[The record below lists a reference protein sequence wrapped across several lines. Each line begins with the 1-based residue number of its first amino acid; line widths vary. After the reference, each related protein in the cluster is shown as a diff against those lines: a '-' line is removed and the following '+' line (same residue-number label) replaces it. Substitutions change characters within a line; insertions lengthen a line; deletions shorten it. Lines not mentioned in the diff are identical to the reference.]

1 MNYRKN
7 YLATTMASSSFLI
20 DLVHVMSGEQL
31 YRASFEHPE
40 LLCLPSVEWQV
51 HEYVMSTP
59 FMCTAPTR
67 NRRVCGEICDEE
79 QNQRSLVDAFKGHA
93 CHCRRFF
100 LYKEKIST
108 WQWQ

>member
-51 HEYVMSTP
+51 HEYVLSTP
-59 FMCTAPTR
+59 FVCTAPTR
-67 NRRVCGEICDEE
+67 NRRVCGERFATKNKIEDHWWTHS
-79 QNQRSLVDAFKGHA
+79 RDMRVIVDD
-93 CHCRRFF
+93 FF
-100 LYKEKIST
+100 SIKKK
-108 WQWQ
+108 

>member
-20 DLVHVMSGEQL
+20 DLVHVMSGKQL

-59 FMCTAPTR
+59 FVCTAPTR
-67 NRRVCGEICDEE
+67 NRRVCGERFATKNKIEDHWWTHS
-79 QNQRSLVDAFKGHA
+79 RDMRVIVDD
-93 CHCRRFF
+93 FF
-100 LYKEKIST
+100 SIKKK
-108 WQWQ
+108 

>member
-20 DLVHVMSGEQL
+20 LVHVMSGEQL

-59 FMCTAPTR
+59 FVCTAPTR
-67 NRRVCGEICDEE
+67 NRRVCGERFATKNKIKDHWWTHS
-79 QNQRSLVDAFKGHA
+79 RDMRVIVDD
-93 CHCRRFF
+93 FF
-100 LYKEKIST
+100 SIKKK
-108 WQWQ
+108 

>member
-51 HEYVMSTP
+51 HEYVMSTTYV
-59 FMCTAPTR
+59 CTAPTR
-67 NRRVCGEICDEE
+67 NRRVCGERFATKNKIEDHWWTHS
-79 QNQRSLVDAFKGHA
+79 RDMRVIVDD
-93 CHCRRFF
+93 FF
-100 LYKEKIST
+100 SIKKK
-108 WQWQ
+108 

>member
-59 FMCTAPTR
+59 FVCTAPTR
-67 NRRVCGEICDEE
+67 NRRVCGERFATKNKIEDHWWTHS
-79 QNQRSLVDAFKGHA
+79 RDMRVIVDD
-93 CHCRRFF
+93 FF
-100 LYKEKIST
+100 SIKKK
-108 WQWQ
+108 

>member
-40 LLCLPSVEWQV
+40 LLCLPFVEWKV

-59 FMCTAPTR
+59 FVCTAPTR
-67 NRRVCGEICDEE
+67 NRRVCGERFATKNKIEDHWWTHS
-79 QNQRSLVDAFKGHA
+79 RDMRVIVDD
-93 CHCRRFF
+93 FF
-100 LYKEKIST
+100 SIKKK
-108 WQWQ
+108 

>member
-40 LLCLPSVEWQV
+40 LLCLPWCTNVGGARICAGYSLRV
-51 HEYVMSTP
+51 HGPDGGST
-59 FMCTAPTR
+59 
-67 NRRVCGEICDEE
+67 NVWGEVYD
-79 QNQRSLVDAFKGHA
+79 K
-93 CHCRRFF
+93 
-100 LYKEKIST
+100 K
-108 WQWQ
+108 

>member
-7 YLATTMASSSFLI
+7 YLATTMATSSFLI
-20 DLVHVMSGEQL
+20 LVHVMSGEQL

-67 NRRVCGEICDEE
+67 NRRVCGERFATKNKIEDHWWTHS
-79 QNQRSLVDAFKGHA
+79 RDMRVIVDD
-93 CHCRRFF
+93 FF
-100 LYKEKIST
+100 SIKKK
-108 WQWQ
+108 

>member
-40 LLCLPSVEWQV
+40 LLCLPSVEWEV
-51 HEYVMSTP
+51 HEYVLSTP
-59 FMCTAPTR
+59 FVCTAPTR
-67 NRRVCGEICDEE
+67 NRRVCGERFATKNKIEDHWWTHS
-79 QNQRSLVDAFKGHA
+79 RDMRVIVDD
-93 CHCRRFF
+93 FF
-100 LYKEKIST
+100 SIKKK
-108 WQWQ
+108 